1 MSAKTD
7 LSFHSGHRERLK
19 EKFLADKLVD
29 YEQLELLLSFA
40 IPRRD
45 VRPLARLLASRFGG
59 VYYVFT
65 ADIKDLM
72 AVPGVGRSTAVLIK
86 LVHSLMSINHMK
98 AMQGNAVFLNGN
110 KSVIDYCRLKLSG
123 KENEEVHILYLNAD
137 FCVVEHEVHSHG
149 SIESSNIH
157 IEQILKRALHDGIR
171 SVILMH
177 NHPSTDNTFS
187 ETDVIM
193 TTELE
198 MLLNKCGITLYD
210 HFVVAGGVVHSMR
223 AENLLNRSNFSN

>member
-29 YEQLELLLSFA
+29 YELLELLLSFA

-45 VRPLARLLASRFGG
+45 VRPLARLLSSRFGG

-72 AVPGVGRSTAVLIK
+72 AVPGVGRSAAILIK
-86 LVHSLMSINHMK
+86 LVHRLMSINHMK
-98 AMQGNAVFLNGN
+98 AMQENAVFLNDN
-110 KSVIDYCRLKLSG
+110 KSVIDFCRLKLAG
-123 KENEEVHILYLNAD
+123 LEHEEVHVLYLNSD
-137 FCVVEHEVHSHG
+137 FCVVEHELHSHG
-149 SIESSNIH
+149 GIESSNVH
-157 IEQILKRALHDGIR
+157 IEQILKRALSDGIR

-187 ETDVIM
+187 HMDVIM

-198 MLLNKCGITLYD
+198 ILLNKCGITLYD
-210 HFVVAGGVVHSMR
+210 HFVVAGGIVHSMR
-223 AENLLNRSNFSN
+223 AKNLLNKSSFSN